1 MDFLYELG
9 LFAAQTALIVLAII
23 AVVLTAVM
31 SSTHRGRGT
40 DEGYIEVRS
49 INDRFDSYANA
60 IRELSDTE
68 HMAKARAKLD
78 KKAEKA
84 KTKSEKARIKAASK
98 QATEP
103 SALESDRPR
112 TFVLNF
118 DGDVMASQVD
128 ALREEISAVL
138 PNVQEGDEVV
148 LRLESPGGVVH
159 GYGLAASQLSRI
171 KAAGVTLIIAIDKVA
186 ASGGYMMACVGDR
199 IIAAPFA
206 VIGSIGVVAQMP
218 NFHRL
223 LKKNDVDIEQF
234 TAGEYKRTITMFAE
248 NTDKG
253 RRKFES
259 ELEDTH
265 DLFKRFVG
273 DNRQTVDIDK
283 VSTGEVWYGKQAI
296 DVGLIDAISTSDAY
310 LQESAADRDLIE
322 VRYRQKQKLAE
333 KLGVAME
340 SSIDWM
346 VMRAWKRLSDTR
358 FL

>member
-31 SSTHRGRGT
+31 SSTHRGRGS

-84 KTKSEKARIKAASK
+84 KTKSDKARIKAASK

-118 DGDVMASQVD
+118 DGDMMASQLD

-148 LRLESPGGVVH
+148 LRLESPGGVV
-159 GYGLAASQLSRI
+159 SR
-171 KAAGVTLIIAIDKVA
+171 
-186 ASGGYMMACVGDR
+186 
-199 IIAAPFA
+199 A
-206 VIGSIGVVAQMP
+206 V
-218 NFHRL
+218 H
-223 LKKNDVDIEQF
+223 
-234 TAGEYKRTITMFAE
+234 T
-248 NTDKG
+248 
-253 RRKFES
+253 
-259 ELEDTH
+259 
-265 DLFKRFVG
+265 
-273 DNRQTVDIDK
+273 
-283 VSTGEVWYGKQAI
+283 STYCQYH
-296 DVGLIDAISTSDAY
+296 T
-310 LQESAADRDLIE
+310 
-322 VRYRQKQKLAE
+322 
-333 KLGVAME
+333 
-340 SSIDWM
+340 
-346 VMRAWKRLSDTR
+346 
-358 FL
+358 